1 MDRSD
6 DSLPIK
12 KRFRIQK
19 RRLGKIRF
27 LSQEG
32 DFGFIV
38 AEDYD
43 DDDVFFHASA
53 WQGEIVKNGRTQT
66 IAPSLDL
73 WIEFELDDEKFETDK
88 RLRAKVVRP
97 TNRPIGRKLSG
108 RDATF
113 QIITHH
119 PRARRKRPSWRE
131 T

>member
-6 DSLPIK
+6 DSIPVK

-19 RRLGKIRF
+19 RRLGKIKF

-32 DFGFIV
+32 DYGFIA
-38 AEDYD
+38 AEDFE
-43 DDDVFFHASA
+43 DDVFFHAST
-53 WQGEIVKNGRTQT
+53 WQGEIVRNGRTQS
-66 IAPSLDL
+66 IPVSFDL
-73 WIEFELDDEKFETDK
+73 WIEFELDDEQFDADK

-113 QIITHH
+113 QIVTHH
-119 PRARRKRPSWRE
+119 PRARRKRPSWRGE
-131 T
+131 